1 MHKRISNDLDIRP
14 SFCGL
19 SENHIR
25 WIVLYRSRC
34 EPGRSA
40 DDVDQDEGNP
50 DADADADADP
60 DG

>member
-1 MHKRISNDLDIRP
+1 MRKRISNDLDIRP